1 MSSLTI
7 YAAMSAVMEDVG
19 SVAKTDRNTSQGF
32 QFRGVDAVVNACSP
46 ALRKHGVVVLPN
58 VLENTYGTVTTG
70 KNNTAMGHAQVK
82 VEYRFYGPAGDH
94 ISAVVM
100 GEAFDSGDKA
110 TAKAMSV
117 AFRTALLQSLS
128 LPTDEPDP
136 DALSYERSTEPSTE
150 PIAPPRL
157 VANSKQVAKW
167 TAALS
172 TAPDLVALEAVVEDI
187 KRHELDVTL
196 RDELIACYLG
206 RKAELDA

>member
-1 MSSLTI
+1 
-7 YAAMSAVMEDVG
+7 MSAVMEDVG
-19 SVAKTDRNTSQGF
+19 SVGKTDRNSSQGF

-46 ALRKHGVVVLPN
+46 ALRKHGVVVIPN
-58 VLENTYGTVTTG
+58 VLDNTYGTVVTG
-70 KNNTAMGHAQVK
+70 KNNTTMGHAQVK

-128 LPTDEPDP
+128 LPTDEPDT
-136 DALSYERSTEPSTE
+136 DASSYELSAE

-157 VANSKQVAKW
+157 VANAKQVAKW

-172 TAPDLVALEAVVEDI
+172 TAPDLVTLEAVAEDI

-196 RDELIACYLG
+196 RDELIACYVG